1 MARHYIYAI
10 VSILLFLPSLQ
21 GDVLLLT
28 SGEKLEVIVLKRG
41 ESSIEVRHKILGD
54 FVIQSDNIS
63 SIEPSDEVKEVGE
76 SDEDHHPEDDEVPSK
91 WNQEIRLGLGY
102 QKGQKE
108 SSDISISYHADRT
121 KNEHTVTLD
130 LSYRLAE
137 SDGEKTLNR
146 FSTTLGNVW
155 LQTGSKWDIFTNLQF
170 DWAEFQSWDQRLLGD
185 LGVQYDFFKSIEG
198 EHEFTLSARL
208 GSGFRQEFNS
218 DDDEL
223 IPEGLLGLLL
233 DWSVSKKQTITADS
247 TWYPDYDD
255 SSNYRLVTNTQW
267 NLQLDTQ
274 NNLLFSVGLHHEY
287 NSVVDPG
294 IKNSDLQITAG
305 IKYLF

>member
-10 VSILLFLPSLQ
+10 VSILLFLPTLQ
-21 GDVLLLT
+21 GDILVLT
-28 SGEKLEVIVLKRG
+28 SGEELKVTILERR
-41 ESSIEVRHKILGD
+41 ESSIEVRHEILGD
-54 FVIQSDNIS
+54 FVIQSNTIT
-63 SIEPSDEVKEVGE
+63 SIESSPEVKEVGE
-76 SDEDHHPEDDEVPSK
+76 AAEDQHLEDEEESQS
-91 WNQEIRLGLGY
+91 WNQEVHLGLGY

-108 SSDISISYHADRT
+108 SSDISVSYHAGHT
-121 KNEHTVTLD
+121 KNNHKVTLD

-137 SDGEKTLNR
+137 SDDEKTLNR
-146 FSTTLGNVW
+146 FSTTFGNVW
-155 LQTGSKWDIFTNLQF
+155 LQPDSKWDIFTNLQF

-185 LGVQYDFFKSIEG
+185 LGVQYEFLKTREG
-198 EHEFTLSARL
+198 EHEFTLSARF

-247 TWYPDYDD
+247 TWYPDYGD

-274 NNLLFSVGLHHEY
+274 NKLLFSVGLHHEY

-294 IKNSDLQITAG
+294 VKNSDLQITAG